1 MTPDE
6 LHAKDG
12 FRFFRDA
19 SLSLPVALLIL
30 VGVFLTLLGVLL
42 FPVNI
47 GVIPFSPDGQLGLL
61 LVIIAI
67 QMMTLGETPIGQY
80 NRSWFL
86 IALGIVFA
94 AMGIVSC
101 IVPGILTGVIRVLIG
116 LLNII
121 GGAVLLTKRV
131 LPVLHTARDPGAE
144 PVVFPPVI
152 KHLLVTQTVLN
163 IVAIAF
169 GITMLIPGLVP
180 GIVIAGILVINGLLL
195 FALAYILQQ
204 VEATASWL

>member
-131 LPVLHTARDPGAE
+131 LPVLHTARYPGAE

-152 KHLLVTQTVLN
+152 NHLLVTQTVLN

-195 FALAYILQQ
+195 FVLAYILQQ
-204 VEATASWL
+204 VEATASWS

>member
-131 LPVLHTARDPGAE
+131 LPVLHTARYPGAE

-152 KHLLVTQTVLN
+152 NHLLVTQTVLN

-204 VEATASWL
+204 VEATASWS

>member
-86 IALGIVFA
+86 IVLGIVFA

-195 FALAYILQQ
+195 FVLAYILQQ
-204 VEATASWL
+204 VEATASWS

>member
-86 IALGIVFA
+86 IVLGIVFA

-152 KHLLVTQTVLN
+152 NHLLVTQTVLN

-195 FALAYILQQ
+195 FVLAYILQQ
-204 VEATASWL
+204 VEATASWS

>member
-1 MTPDE
+1 M
-6 LHAKDG
+6 
-12 FRFFRDA
+12 
-19 SLSLPVALLIL
+19 
-30 VGVFLTLLGVLL
+30 LL
-42 FPVNI
+42 FPVNT

-131 LPVLHTARDPGAE
+131 LLVLHTARYPGAE

-152 KHLLVTQTVLN
+152 KHLLITQTVLN

-195 FALAYILQQ
+195 FVLAYILQQ
-204 VEATASWL
+204 VEATASRL

>member
-131 LPVLHTARDPGAE
+131 LPVLHTARYPGAE

-195 FALAYILQQ
+195 FVLAYILQQ
-204 VEATASWL
+204 VEATASWS

>member
-86 IALGIVFA
+86 IVLGIVFA

>member
-169 GITMLIPGLVP
+169 GTTMLIPGLVP

-195 FALAYILQQ
+195 FVLAYILQQ
-204 VEATASWL
+204 VEATASWS

>member
-195 FALAYILQQ
+195 FVLAYILQQ
-204 VEATASWL
+204 VEAMASWS

>member
-61 LVIIAI
+61 LVIIVI

-131 LPVLHTARDPGAE
+131 LPVLHTARYPGAE

-152 KHLLVTQTVLN
+152 NHLLVTQTVLN

-195 FALAYILQQ
+195 FVLAYILQQ
-204 VEATASWL
+204 VEATASWS

>member
-61 LVIIAI
+61 LVIIVI

-131 LPVLHTARDPGAE
+131 LPVLHTARYPGAE

-152 KHLLVTQTVLN
+152 KHLLITQTVLN

-195 FALAYILQQ
+195 FVLAYILQQ
-204 VEATASWL
+204 VEAMASWS

>member
-86 IALGIVFA
+86 IVLGIVFA

-131 LPVLHTARDPGAE
+131 LPVLHTARYPGAE

-152 KHLLVTQTVLN
+152 NHLLVTQTVLN

-195 FALAYILQQ
+195 FVLAYILQQ
-204 VEATASWL
+204 VEATASWS

>member
-204 VEATASWL
+204 VEATASWS

>member
-195 FALAYILQQ
+195 FVLAYILQQ
-204 VEATASWL
+204 VEATASWS

>member
-101 IVPGILTGVIRVLIG
+101 IVPGVLTGVIRVLIG

-131 LPVLHTARDPGAE
+131 LPVLHTARYPGAE

-152 KHLLVTQTVLN
+152 NHLLVTQTVLN

-195 FALAYILQQ
+195 FVLAYILQQ

>member
-67 QMMTLGETPIGQY
+67 QMM
-80 NRSWFL
+80 
-86 IALGIVFA
+86 
-94 AMGIVSC
+94 
-101 IVPGILTGVIRVLIG
+101 
-116 LLNII
+116 
-121 GGAVLLTKRV
+121 
-131 LPVLHTARDPGAE
+131 
-144 PVVFPPVI
+144 
-152 KHLLVTQTVLN
+152 
-163 IVAIAF
+163 
-169 GITMLIPGLVP
+169 
-180 GIVIAGILVINGLLL
+180 
-195 FALAYILQQ
+195 
-204 VEATASWL
+204 

>member
-131 LPVLHTARDPGAE
+131 LPVLHTARYPGAE

-152 KHLLVTQTVLN
+152 NHLLVTQTVLN

>member
-67 QMMTLGETPIGQY
+67 QMMALGETPIGQY

-86 IALGIVFA
+86 IVLGIVFA

-131 LPVLHTARDPGAE
+131 LPVLHTARYPGAE

-152 KHLLVTQTVLN
+152 NHLLVTQTVLN

-195 FALAYILQQ
+195 FVLAYILQQ
-204 VEATASWL
+204 VEAMASWS

>member
-86 IALGIVFA
+86 IVLGIVFA

-195 FALAYILQQ
+195 FVLAYILQQ

>member
-86 IALGIVFA
+86 IVLGIVFA

-131 LPVLHTARDPGAE
+131 LPVLHTARYPGAE

-152 KHLLVTQTVLN
+152 NHLLVTQTVLN

-195 FALAYILQQ
+195 FVLAYILQQ

>member
-195 FALAYILQQ
+195 FVLAYILQQ